1 MSDTAT
7 VALNEEE
14 LQCDDQDAA
23 WAAINTPLSPQE
35 LLSFCQEDVERLFR
49 INPYL
54 EFRRWQRLNDTGY
67 SFSGRNS
74 SQQKPFDFDIELLV
88 EETPNGVRVLY
99 KGGLKRETIFQVD
112 SSSHGSQLT
121 IHENYPPLDE
131 DEREQKLGEVDQSLT
146 TWAGDIQK
154 FLVMWKQWEWFGP
167 WRWYMR
173 NVWQRMKPSGR
184 RIVYMFWWITLVE
197 IVLIVLG
204 AGIYLAE
211 YR

>member
-1 MSDTAT
+1 MSNTAAA
-7 VALNEEE
+7 ALDEREQQDGNR
-14 LQCDDQDAA
+14 DAA
-23 WAAINTPLSPQE
+23 WASINTSLSPQE

-54 EFRRWQRLNDTGY
+54 EFRHWVRLDDTRY

-74 SQQKPFDFDIELLV
+74 SQQKPFDFDVELQV
-88 EETPNGVRVLY
+88 DETPDGVHVHY
-99 KGGLKRETIFQVD
+99 KGGLKRETIFQID
-112 SSSHGSQLT
+112 SSTHGSKLT

-154 FLVMWKQWEWFGP
+154 FLVMWKQWGWLAP

-173 NVWQRMKPSGR
+173 NVWRRMKPSGR
-184 RIVYMFWWITLVE
+184 RIAYMFWWITLVE

-204 AGIYLAE
+204 TGIYLAE
-211 YR
+211 YS